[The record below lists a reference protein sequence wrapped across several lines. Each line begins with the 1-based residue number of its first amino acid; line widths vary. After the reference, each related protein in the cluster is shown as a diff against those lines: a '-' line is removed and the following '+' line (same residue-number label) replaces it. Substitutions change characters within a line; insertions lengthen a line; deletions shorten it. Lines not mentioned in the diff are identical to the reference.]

1 MKIRILSMVTVCALA
16 ACSTNE
22 TGNSAGK
29 TVSGVQ
35 FGKTTKGSELIPAA
49 SASRTV
55 EAYKAEVAH
64 RISHLH
70 RQQVYSENPQPL
82 LRSVVV
88 VRYSV
93 NADGSLINAQIQR
106 SNKDHETEKTALAS
120 LKNSAPFPKPHPQLL
135 RSGRLEVSET
145 WLFNDD
151 GRFQIRS
158 IALPQRAG

>member
-1 MKIRILSMVTVCALA
+1 MKIRILSMVAVCALV
-16 ACSTNE
+16 ACSANE
-22 TGNSAGK
+22 TRHSQGK
-29 TVSGVQ
+29 ALSGAQ
-35 FGKTTKGSELIPAA
+35 SGKTTQENVLNQAA
-49 SASRTV
+49 SASRSV
-55 EAYKAEVAH
+55 DAYKAEVAH
-64 RISHLH
+64 RITHLH

-93 NADGSLINAQIQR
+93 NADGTLINAQIQR

>member
-1 MKIRILSMVTVCALA
+1 MKIRTLSMAAVCALA

-22 TGNSAGK
+22 TRHSPGTAINGTPS
-29 TVSGVQ
+29 
-35 FGKTTKGSELIPAA
+35 GKTTQESVLIPAA

-55 EAYKAEVAH
+55 DAYKAEVAH

-120 LKNSAPFPKPHPQLL
+120 LKNSAPLPKPHPQLL

>member
-1 MKIRILSMVTVCALA
+1 MKKRILSMVTVCALV

-22 TGNSAGK
+22 TGNSTGKAVNGAQSGK
-29 TVSGVQ
+29 TG
-35 FGKTTKGSELIPAA
+35 KGSESVSAV

-55 EAYKAEVAH
+55 DAYKVEVAH

-88 VRYSV
+88 VRYSI
-93 NADGSLINAQIQR
+93 NADGNLINAQIQR
-106 SNKDHETEKTALAS
+106 SNKDRDAERTALAS

-135 RSGRLEVSET
+135 RGGRLDMSET

-158 IALPQRAG
+158 IALPQRTG